1 MTSAANR
8 NGWGRS
14 ALPSIF
20 NTGIAA
26 MKTAS
31 GGSSMPKATAAP
43 IPPKYPRDR
52 GTSIC
57 NRPTWTT
64 RPCWVEC
71 GADMVASIRLLI
83 VWGRCLRCP
92 GRQGVADGC
101 LPWGGFLGV
110 AALPFWTPRL
120 LIEICACVAVYG
132 AAGGV
137 VRGVDMEEG
146 EDGPGEGRRG
156 DLGRHRRGQG
166 PPPRVRGGRDRQ
178 GGVQ

>member
-26 MKTAS
+26 MNTAS

-71 GADMVASIRLLI
+71 GADMVASLPSVP
-83 VWGRCLRCP
+83 VWYPDYLAFNAGTPLRW
-92 GRQGVADGC
+92 V
-101 LPWGGFLGV
+101 
-110 AALPFWTPRL
+110 PRSL
-120 LIEICACVAVYG
+120 KYS
-132 AAGGV
+132 
-137 VRGVDMEEG
+137 
-146 EDGPGEGRRG
+146 
-156 DLGRHRRGQG
+156 
-166 PPPRVRGGRDRQ
+166 
-178 GGVQ
+178 